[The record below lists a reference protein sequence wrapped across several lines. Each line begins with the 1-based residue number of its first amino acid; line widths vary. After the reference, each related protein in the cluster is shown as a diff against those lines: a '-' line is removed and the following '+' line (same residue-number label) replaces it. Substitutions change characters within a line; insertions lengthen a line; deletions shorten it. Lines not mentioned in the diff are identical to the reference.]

1 MTAEQKN
8 KLTAIAEEIVRYG
21 KKYIALHYIGA
32 NSDTMGKIV
41 KWYHTKV
48 KGWGRAGYHLFMN
61 WDGTV
66 EEIEPTNSVV
76 NGMSAGWGRNREW
89 TETAFQLC
97 FGTVNKELKLHPS
110 QAEAILYLGKE
121 VIKRNPKVLIGGH
134 REFPDLS
141 WMGNRGRQN
150 TGCPGFSVSDWLEA
164 NGVKRENCFY
174 FVYKG

>member
-89 TETAFQLC
+89 TENAFQLC
-97 FGTVNKELKLHPS
+97 FETVNKELKIHPA
-110 QAEAILYLGKE
+110 QEEAILYLVKE

-150 TGCPGFSVSDWLEA
+150 TGCPGFSVSDWLVA